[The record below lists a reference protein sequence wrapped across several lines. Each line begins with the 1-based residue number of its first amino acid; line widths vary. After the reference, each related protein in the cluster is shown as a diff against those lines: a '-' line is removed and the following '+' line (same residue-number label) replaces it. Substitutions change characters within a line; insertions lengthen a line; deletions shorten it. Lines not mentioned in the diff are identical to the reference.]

1 MIQPAPPAS
10 RTPTHCPP
18 RLRAAIGCVLALTVT
33 LALAQGTAPP
43 PATSVPVP
51 TAAAGLERIIA
62 HIDAG
67 QFQSATASI
76 DQALVRTDLPT
87 PTRNALEFQRE
98 RMRRI
103 LLDFTLSRAE
113 VQARVRKQIPDLTDA
128 EFARWDTAGLL
139 EHMTIDGRTLYFKRA
154 PGNLFRLSTEALAR
168 RAVQTPLADG
178 PMESLN
184 DHQRAVYHAALSEGR
199 SSVLPRRV
207 RMTQTLSVDADAVP
221 AGETV
226 RAWIPYPRAVPGQQ
240 QDIRYVASQ
249 PATHV
254 IAPGAALQRTVH
266 LEQPAVA
273 GRKTVFSVTYEL
285 TLLAQYHAID
295 AGKVQPVSAVRTSV
309 PDCQGDDH
317 PLPCSPFPV
326 PADATELA
334 PWLAERPPHIVFTP
348 AMRAFSRQV
357 VGEET
362 NPYRIAQKLFAA
374 VDRIPWA
381 GAREYSTISNISDY
395 ALHAGH
401 ADCGQQTLLLMTLLR
416 MNGIPAR
423 WQSGMVFS
431 DDGSGYNNIHDWAYL
446 YLAPY
451 GWVPVDVTTG
461 ALHPAANDDAALQW
475 FYLGGLD
482 AWRIAFNDD
491 YARDW
496 QPAKQQFRSDD
507 VDSQRGEAEWRG
519 GNIYF
524 NQLDYDFRWQVLP
537 ARTDVA
543 APRGGY

>member
-1 MIQPAPPAS
+1 M
-10 RTPTHCPP
+10 
-18 RLRAAIGCVLALTVT
+18 L
-33 LALAQGTAPP
+33 LALAATMAMGQPTPP
-43 PATSVPVP
+43 P
-51 TAAAGLERIIA
+51 TAAASIAAAPGELDPIIA
-62 HIDAG
+62 RIDAG
-67 QFQSATASI
+67 DFRQATADIDRTLARPDVSATTR
-76 DQALVRTDLPT
+76 QAL
-87 PTRNALEFQRE
+87 AFQRE

-103 LLDFTLSRAE
+103 LLDFTLTRAE
-113 VQARVRKQIPDLTDA
+113 VEARVRKQIPDLTAA
-128 EFARWDTAGLL
+128 EFARWDDAGLL
-139 EHMTIDGRTLYFKRA
+139 ERMTIDGRTLYFKRA
-154 PGNLFRLSTEALAR
+154 PGNLFRLSAAALGR
-168 RAVQTPLADG
+168 RAVQSPLSEG

-184 DHQRAVYHAALSEGR
+184 AEQRAVYQTARGEGR

-207 RMTQTLSVDADAVP
+207 RMTQTLTVDADAVP

-240 QDIRYVASQ
+240 QDIVYVASQ
-249 PATHV
+249 PAAHS
-254 IAPGAALQRTVH
+254 IAPESALQRTVY

-273 GRKTVFSVTYEL
+273 GRKSVFSVTYEV
-285 TLLAQYHAID
+285 TLLAQHHAID
-295 AGKVQPVSAVRTSV
+295 ADKMRPLSAVQTPV
-309 PDCQGDDH
+309 PACAGDAH
-317 PLPCSPFPV
+317 PEPCSPFPI
-326 PADATELA
+326 PASAADLA

-348 AMRAFSRQV
+348 SMRAFSRQV
-357 VGEET
+357 VGDET

-431 DDGSGYNNIHDWAYL
+431 ADGSGYSNIHDWAYL

-461 ALHPAANDDAALQW
+461 RLHPTASDDKALEW
-475 FYLGGLD
+475 FYFGGLD
-482 AWRIAFNDD
+482 NYRIAFNDD
-491 YARDW
+491 FSRSF
-496 QPAKQQFRSDD
+496 QPSKRHFRSDD

-519 GNIYF
+519 GNVYF
-524 NQLDYDFRWQVLP
+524 DQLDYDFKWQVLP
-537 ARTDVA
+537 AAHGRNSK
-543 APRGGY
+543 